1 MPEGPGEPQAGCP
14 RCRAPAWGWAV
25 LGPWAPGRRVPPPL
39 PMVLQLPVRPETVGP
54 LLLRHAP
61 VADFTIKGAS
71 SLGP

>member
-1 MPEGPGEPQAGCP
+1 MRDQESHRPAALAAGPQPGAGP
-14 RCRAPAWGWAV
+14 SWV
-25 LGPWAPGRRVPPPL
+25 PGRRVPPPL
-39 PMVLQLPVRPETVGP
+39 PTVLQLPVRPETVVP